1 MKINWRVRINNKQF
15 WIEIIPALLLVIQ
28 LVLDLFGVQ
37 MDFGNLGNK
46 LIAIVNAVFVVLA
59 LLGIVTDPTTPGV
72 EDSDRAMTYVEPGV
86 PAKE

>member
-15 WIEIIPALLLVIQ
+15 WIEIIPALLLVLQ

-37 MDFGNLGNK
+37 MDFGDLGNK
-46 LIAIVNAVFVVLA
+46 LIGIVNAAFVVLA

-72 EDSDRAMTYVEPGV
+72 EDSARVMTYVEPGV
-86 PAKE
+86 PGKE